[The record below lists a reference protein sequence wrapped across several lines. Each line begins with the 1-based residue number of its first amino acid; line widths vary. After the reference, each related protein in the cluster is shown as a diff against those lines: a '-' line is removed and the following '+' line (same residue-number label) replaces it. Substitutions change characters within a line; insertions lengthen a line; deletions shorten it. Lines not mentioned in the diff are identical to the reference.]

1 MPFVTDWSAIVT
13 SAVDQK
19 ERAGSVVK
27 TARAAEQ
34 DRRWRATRRIGT
46 DGKRNDSMTFTPMWT
61 ECHHRSAFRFRSKQ
75 LPVNSVPLASL
86 THTVSAHSYFL
97 KKKGR
102 ILMIGPLIESRGPRL
117 RPSAV
122 QLCEPCRRLIG
133 P

>member
-34 DRRWRATRRIGT
+34 DGRRRATRRIGR

-61 ECHHRSAFRFRSKQ
+61 ECHHWSAFRFRLQAAAGELGS
-75 LPVNSVPLASL
+75 PCFTH
-86 THTVSAHSYFL
+86 THTVNAHSYF
-97 KKKGR
+97 
-102 ILMIGPLIESRGPRL
+102 
-117 RPSAV
+117 
-122 QLCEPCRRLIG
+122 
-133 P
+133 